1 MWHRA
6 VARGGTDGELHEPC
20 CCHSV
25 WKQSVK
31 RPERR
36 DQTKTKHLQ
45 ISLPKKAADDVLQKP
60 HSLLLNKLRDH
71 VAQYGSH
78 RIKSLIGS
86 TDICKT
92 NIVKENLLY
101 NENCNC
107 FAEFRPRLHNAEA
120 KRDDFGRQEEVDHI
134 GRVILHQCTDNAQ
147 GSESQVLERARLGSC
162 VKKGIEEK
170 GDVSY

>member
-1 MWHRA
+1 M
-6 VARGGTDGELHEPC
+6 
-20 CCHSV
+20 
-25 WKQSVK
+25 
-31 RPERR
+31 
-36 DQTKTKHLQ
+36 
-45 ISLPKKAADDVLQKP
+45 LQKP